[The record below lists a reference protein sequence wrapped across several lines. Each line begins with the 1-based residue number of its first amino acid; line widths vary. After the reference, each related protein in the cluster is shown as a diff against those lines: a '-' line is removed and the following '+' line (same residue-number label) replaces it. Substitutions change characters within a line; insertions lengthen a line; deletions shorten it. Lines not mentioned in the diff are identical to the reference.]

1 MLTVIEIHISHLR
14 FNLKVIRIYHIQRF
28 LSANFFFTKK
38 KFFTQTFFCAKFF
51 RTKKMFTQN
60 FFDPTFFLRKQIFLR
75 KIFFMQKFCIKKI
88 FA

>member
-38 KFFTQTFFCAKFF
+38 KLINFRKFTKDST
-51 RTKKMFTQN
+51 N
-60 FFDPTFFLRKQIFLR
+60 
-75 KIFFMQKFCIKKI
+75 
-88 FA
+88 